1 MLLLYNILSAI
12 ALLFYFPLLVFKK
25 GPQNRAEFLKERL
38 GLSAYEKTDIW
49 VHAVSVGEVI
59 SSLPFLRKLKKE
71 LPEIN
76 ITLSTTT
83 YTGQKIA
90 RDRFPEA
97 QRIMYMPVDACF
109 CVNKVI
115 EQLRPRIFIAIET
128 EIWPQ
133 LFRRLKKSGSQVAIL
148 NGRISK
154 ESFEGYRLIKP
165 FMKKALS
172 FADCL
177 YMQGD
182 NDALRIIA
190 IGAEADK
197 VKVMGNFKF
206 DFEPPSLPELNIT
219 GEVFVAGSTHRG
231 EEEVIVSAFENV
243 KKTHPDL
250 KLLLAPRRPERFQ
263 EVEEILRRRNLSFI
277 RRTDLK
283 QGAEAQRHKGTE
295 HRAQN
300 TDKHETMNHELSA
313 DVILLDTIGELS
325 GIYSKATIAF
335 VGGSLIPHGG
345 HNILEPAY
353 WSKPVLF
360 GPHMD
365 NFPFVEQ
372 FLREGAGLMVKDSEE
387 IANTLGYL
395 LDNPAK
401 AAEIGVRAKKITDSN
416 AGAVRKAV
424 ELIRGVLGNT

>member
-12 ALLFYFPLLVFKK
+12 VLLLYFPMLVFKK

-38 GLSAYEKTDIW
+38 GLSEYEKTDIW

-59 SSLPFLRKLKKE
+59 ASLPFLRKLKKE

-154 ESFEGYRLIKP
+154 ESFEGYSLIKP

-172 FADCL
+172 FADCF

-206 DFEPPSLPELNIT
+206 DFEPPSVPDLNIA

-231 EEEVIVSAFENV
+231 EEEIIISAFENV
-243 KKTHPDL
+243 KRAHPDL

-263 EVEEILRRRNLSFI
+263 EVEEILRKGNLNFI
-277 RRTDLK
+277 RRTTLS
-283 QGAEAQRHKGTE
+283 QNTE
-295 HRAQN
+295 HS
-300 TDKHETMNHELSA
+300 DY

-325 GIYSKATIAF
+325 GVYSKATIAF

-353 WSKPVLF
+353 WSKPVIF

-365 NFPFVEQ
+365 NFPFVKQ
-372 FLREGAGLMVKDSEE
+372 FLREGAGLMVKDSKE
-387 IANTLGYL
+387 IADTIAYL

-401 AAEIGVRAKKITDSN
+401 AAEIGERAKKITDSN